1 MTCVVAPNTLEMTKL
16 VRWGTKPRAAL
27 LLSFGLLG
35 ALSALG
41 GCAGAD
47 TPEPESAANLGL
59 PNWVGTDKELFD
71 DQIDPAALG
80 LMPSSSGRRDETLW
94 ARAQQAEIVGRVRVQ
109 TVTVDSRGGDSTY
122 HLGLRFANELLGP
135 TALEEREFEV
145 TIEPRDPA
153 YGIAKA
159 LDTGLHG
166 RTFVGF
172 LKRFAGADDQVDVH
186 FFLAPDSAEIAKAVQ
201 EAVAIKEVR
210 KR

>member
-1 MTCVVAPNTLEMTKL
+1 MTTLL
-16 VRWGTKPRAAL
+16 RRGAVPRAA
-27 LLSFGLLG
+27 
-35 ALSALG
+35 ALSVVLFLGSLAAAGSLAAVG

-47 TPEPESAANLGL
+47 SPEPQSAKTLGL

-71 DQIDPAALG
+71 DQIDPSALG
-80 LMPSSSGRRDETLW
+80 LMPSQLGRRDETLW
-94 ARAQQAEIVGRVRVQ
+94 ARAQQAEIIGRVRVQ

-135 TALEEREFEV
+135 TDLEDRDFEV

-172 LKRFAGADDQVDVH
+172 LKRFAGADDQVEVH